1 MPNATKVTD
10 LVDDMLATQYN
21 DLFDDVLDPTTGH
34 THDGTTGG
42 GVLINAQT
50 IAGVYNVKDY
60 GAVGG
65 GTVDD
70 TAAIQATIDAVPTV
84 ATHVCGVVLV
94 PPDRYKLTAPLVIPT
109 TAQGLVLS
117 AYGATFV
124 VAHNGDGIVMTVAS
138 YRQKNI
144 IEGLTLVGPND
155 PYDAGDRPS
164 IGSGILMEN
173 AYSDTL
179 YNVNV
184 SGFLKGVTLSN
195 ALSNLIAGR
204 SYIWNNQYGIYFD
217 ASAASAAVND
227 NIVTNTSVRE
237 NWISGIHFTN
247 TIGAGGEMQ
256 SNKITECLIETN
268 TPYPY
273 VNSNAPTNSVGINVG
288 VSNHTTIRD
297 CYFENNH
304 ASIYILNSTS
314 GYHLVDRIRIGA
326 AVDNRIGTINLVD
339 EAGGPCRPSQFSH
352 IHNINTGAAN
362 FISTVTTYDN
372 GCSIS
377 DCQGLVFSGDFS
389 AWRIT
394 NLTQSYDYIGYE
406 KQTTDLGPAQ
416 FLVESEA
423 TADASLRR
431 MMKGVGTH
439 TALLD
444 ISEFSNLY
452 IADPTDNPNYSK
464 HSLFTTFK
472 TNYDLNKDKI
482 VLIRLNAVPTN
493 ILTFATGTNYYM
505 NGKPFTFLRAHQ
517 VLGFAYVATGVI
529 ELFRSDTSVSIAEHA
544 SYIGQEVGAKKAI
557 YAFTD
562 SDEHGISIYSKIAD
576 NIVEVNDAGAIA
588 AIGDIISFNTSLGG
602 LATLRTVSD
611 VQAGGAGTRKQ
622 LTFSPALGASE
633 TVDSTAGLNRYVYLT
648 RWVDW
653 TT

>member
-1 MPNATKVTD
+1 MANFTPRVAGQRI
-10 LVDDMLATQYN
+10 MAA
-21 DLFDDVLDPTTGH
+21 DVNNLSLDTIDPATGH
-34 THDGTTGG
+34 DHSGAADH

-50 IAGVYNVKDY
+50 IAGIYNVKDY
-60 GAVGG
+60 GAVGNG
-65 GTVDD
+65 IADD
-70 TAAIQATIDAVPTV
+70 TDEIQAAIDAVPTV
-84 ATHVCGVVLV
+84 ATHVCGVVLF
-94 PPDRYKLTAPLVIPT
+94 PPGQYKVTASLVIPT
-109 TAQGLVLS
+109 TARGLVLS
-117 AYGATFV
+117 GYGATLV
-124 VAHNGDGIVMTVAS
+124 VAHNGDGIVMTVAL
-138 YRQKNI
+138 YRQKNV
-144 IEGLTLVGPND
+144 IEGLTLIGPND

-184 SGFLKGVTLSN
+184 SGFYKGITFIK
-195 ALSNLIAGR
+195 ALSNVIEGR

-217 ASAASAAVND
+217 ASIVASAVND
-227 NIVTNTSVRE
+227 NTVTNTSVRE
-237 NWISGIHFTN
+237 NWISGIHFSD
-247 TIGAGGEMQ
+247 TIDAAGEMQ
-256 SNKITECLIETN
+256 SNKIIECLIETN

-273 VNSNAPTNSVGINVG
+273 APSNAPTDSVGVNVG

-314 GYHLVDRIRIGA
+314 GYHLVDRIRIGYGT
-326 AVDNRIGTINLVD
+326 DNRIGSITLADN
-339 EAGGPCRPSQFSH
+339 AGGACRPSQFSH

-372 GCSIS
+372 GFSIS

-394 NLTQSYDYIGYE
+394 NLTQSYDYVGYE

-416 FLVESEA
+416 YLYESEA

-464 HSLFTTFK
+464 HTLFTTFK
-472 TNYDLNKDKI
+472 NNYDLNLNKI
-482 VLIRLNAVPTN
+482 VTIRLNTTPTN
-493 ILTFATGTNYYM
+493 ILTFATGTNYWL
-505 NGKPFTFLRAHQ
+505 NGKPFTLLREKQ
-517 VLGFAYVATGVI
+517 IIGFGYFNTGVV
-529 ELFRSDTSVSIAEHA
+529 ELFRSDPLVTVAEHA

-562 SDEHGISIYSKIAD
+562 SDEHGITIYSKIAD

-622 LTFSPALGASE
+622 LTFSPALGAAE
-633 TVDSTAGLNRYVYLT
+633 TVDPTAGLNRYVYLT